1 MSQQNGRT
9 AEDAFDRPNHPKCNN
24 DENVNPDND
33 GISSSSPS
41 DLAACQSTQ
50 YLSHKEDRSQVHKTP
65 ECFDSNHDRA
75 SSSCTMV
82 RHNVTKE
89 ICKGVIRCK
98 LMKHRHLIVKEGI
111 NPLYLKKLFPT
122 IIQNFQPQH
131 VQYNGGIANITT
143 WKISCYLE
151 VMDHG
156 VPTTEPNVVLLQ
168 HCLPLLNQCNDLF
181 LFWYQQQHNFS
192 IQSQNEKDAT
202 SRTVRCRRLMTFITR
217 YTPAPNEQALLKV
230 CSSILFFFVEL
241 KREIDR
247 TRCIFFY

>member
-1 MSQQNGRT
+1 MSQQNAQT
-9 AEDAFDRPNHPKCNN
+9 AKDAFDRPNHPKCSN

-41 DLAACQSTQ
+41 DLTACQTTQ
-50 YLSHKEDRSQVHKTP
+50 YLSHNEDGSQV
-65 ECFDSNHDRA
+65 DSNHVRT
-75 SSSCTMV
+75 SSSCTIPVV

-98 LMKHRHLIVKEGI
+98 LMKRRHLIVKEAI
-111 NPLYLKKLFPT
+111 NPLYLKELFPT

-156 VPTTEPNVVLLQ
+156 VPTTQPNLVLLQ

-192 IQSQNEKDAT
+192 IQSQNLKDAT

-230 CSSILFFFVEL
+230 CSSILFL
-241 KREIDR
+241 LS
-247 TRCIFFY
+247 